1 VQDETGRWIVVSP
14 DLGFPAGKNK
24 TILIDL
30 GAVVRAGLGRARRIR
45 LRTNLEIYWDS
56 LAIADDMPD
65 GQVRATRVPAAR
77 ADLRY
82 RGFSTT
88 DFSKREVP
96 ELPHYDT
103 MANVVSRWRDL
114 VGYYTR
120 LGDVRELLRDVDDRY
135 VIMNAGDE
143 LRLAFPAPVAPPEGW
158 RRDFVLIGDGWEKD
172 GDYNTSFSKTVLPL
186 PRHNHPEYGE
196 AVGSGQSA
204 ASLEL
209 EDDPVYRQHVRDWQ
223 TYHTRF
229 VTPLDFLSGL
239 R

>member
-1 VQDETGRWIVVSP
+1 MRVQAE
-14 DLGFPAGKNK
+14 
-24 TILIDL
+24 
-30 GAVVRAGLGRARRIR
+30 
-45 LRTNLEIYWDS
+45 
-56 LAIADDMPD
+56 
-65 GQVRATRVPAAR
+65 R

-82 RGFSTT
+82 RGFSKT
-88 DFSKREVP
+88 DFGRHDAP
-96 ELPHYDT
+96 ETPHYDRL
-103 MANVVSRWRDL
+103 ANTHQRWRDL

-120 LGDVRELLRDVDDRY
+120 YGDVRELLMSVDDRY

-143 LRLAFPAPVAPPEGW
+143 LQLSFPAPPMGKNLS
-158 RRDFVLIGDGWEKD
+158 RDFVLIGDGWVKD